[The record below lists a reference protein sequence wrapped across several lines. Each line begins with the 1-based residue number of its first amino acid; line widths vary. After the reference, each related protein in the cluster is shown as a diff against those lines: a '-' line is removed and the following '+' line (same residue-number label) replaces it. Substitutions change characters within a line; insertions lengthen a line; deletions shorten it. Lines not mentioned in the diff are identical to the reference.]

1 MERSKLKQVGF
12 TFTPIQLNC
21 TITLDRF
28 EHLQAD
34 KFAKTLKT
42 EHGYSDIET
51 VTLLDGEEV
60 TIVMMLMTVMLFR
73 VWAARMATFLTLSCL
88 SRARL
93 PSRWTFTS
101 FSPFLC
107 LLRESFLHCLVCYEN
122 VFSIA
127 CAILG
132 KAAILVVRFPNPLA
146 TDFQVSW
153 ET

>member
-12 TFTPIQLNC
+12 TFIPIQLNC

-60 TIVMMLMTVMLFR
+60 TMVIVMMTMTVMLFR

-88 SRARL
+88 CQGKLR
-93 PSRWTFTS
+93 SRWHCHS
-101 FSPFLC
+101 FHHICHIGL
-107 LLRESFLHCLVCYEN
+107 
-122 VFSIA
+122 IA
-127 CAILG
+127 MT
-132 KAAILVVRFPNPLA
+132 AAVSELKK
-146 TDFQVSW
+146 DF
-153 ET
+153 

>member
-12 TFTPIQLNC
+12 TFIPIQLNC

-60 TIVMMLMTVMLFR
+60 TMLIVMMSMTVMLFR

-88 SRARL
+88 CQGKLR
-93 PSRWTFTS
+93 SRWLFQS
-101 FSPFLC
+101 LPQSP
-107 LLRESFLHCLVCYEN
+107 R
-122 VFSIA
+122 
-127 CAILG
+127 
-132 KAAILVVRFPNPLA
+132 
-146 TDFQVSW
+146 
-153 ET
+153 